1 MVYSLSKKTS
11 LVKHPI
17 NSFYVKLLTDKPG
30 VKRNLIGEGRPN
42 YTESQDWG
50 DSISCILGYTN

>member
-1 MVYSLSKKTS
+1 

-30 VKRNLIGEGRPN
+30 VKRNLIGEGN
-42 YTESQDWG
+42 YTESRDWG